1 MVDAPRRLARMAG
14 AAAIAAAALTSAS
27 VAQAAPSAPADEVNP
42 YIVGGEDADIADY
55 PFTVRLTTADG
66 QQFCG
71 GSLVSPTKVLT
82 AAHCTT
88 GSQAS
93 DVKVVSGRTVMSSNE
108 GTVSDVTNIWVHP
121 EYQDAAKGFDVS
133 VLTLGAPVQ
142 EAPIELAPAPDDPTY
157 AEGTPATVLGWGA
170 TSEGGEQSDHLQ
182 KVDVPVTSDQTC
194 KGAYQEYDPAGMV
207 CAGVPEGGL
216 DSCQGDS
223 GGPMIADNKLIGVV
237 SWGQGCAREGY
248 PGVYARVGA
257 YYDEIMAQVN
267 S

>member
-27 VAQAAPSAPADEVNP
+27 VAQAAPSGEVNP
-42 YIVGGEDADIADY
+42 NIVGGTDADIADY

-88 GSQAS
+88 DSQAP

-121 EYQDAAKGFDVS
+121 EYTDAAQGFDVS
-133 VLTLGAPVQ
+133 VLTLAAPVQ
-142 EAPIELAPAPDDPTY
+142 EAPIEMAPAPDDPTY
-157 AEGTPATVLGWGA
+157 AEGTQATALGWGA

-182 KVDVPVTSDQTC
+182 KVDVPVTSDDTC
-194 KGAYQEYDPAGMV
+194 KTAYQEYDPAAMV
-207 CAGVPEGGL
+207 CAGVPEGGK

-223 GGPMIADNKLIGVV
+223 GGPLIADNKLIGVV
-237 SWGQGCAREGY
+237 SWGQGCARPDY

-257 YYDEIMAQVN
+257 YYDQIMEQVN

>member
-1 MVDAPRRLARMAG
+1 MVDSPRRLARLAG
-14 AAAIAAAALTSAS
+14 AAALATAALTSAS
-27 VAQAAPSAPADEVNP
+27 VAHAAAPADVNP
-42 YIVGGEDADIADY
+42 FIVGGQDADIADH
-55 PFTVRLTTADG
+55 PFTVRLTSADG

-71 GSLVSPTKVLT
+71 GTLVSPTKVVT

-108 GTVSDVTNIWVHP
+108 GTVSDVTDIWVHP
-121 EYQDAAKGFDVS
+121 EYQDATQGFDVS
-133 VLTLGAPVQ
+133 VLTLGAPVS
-142 EAPIELAPAPDDPTY
+142 ETPIELAPAADDPVY
-157 AEGTPATVLGWGA
+157 AEGTPATVLGWGS
-170 TSEGGEQSDHLQ
+170 TSEGGEQADHLQ
-182 KVDVPVTSDQTC
+182 KVEVPVNADNTC
-194 KGAYQEYDPAGMV
+194 GSAYQEYDPATMV

-223 GGPMIADNKLIGVV
+223 GGPMVADNKLIGVV

-257 YYDEIMAQVN
+257 YHDELAEQIG